1 MGAMEAMKA
10 MGALESMESS
20 ASRAP
25 EGGTSGPQGRLPR
38 RLCRLA
44 LLLAVI
50 AGSAGAMPEARAATA
65 PEARA
70 ATLPET
76 LTFGR
81 LGTVTLYRETPHP
94 KEVVLFFS
102 GDGGWN
108 LGVVDMARTLA
119 RMDALVVGINLPRY
133 LKALDRSKGACSY
146 PATDAELLS
155 KYVQKKLAFPSY
167 SPPVLVG
174 YSSGATLA
182 YALLVEAPPNTFK
195 GAISMGFC
203 PDLPLQKPLC
213 KGNGLTW
220 GPGPKGKGFSFKPS
234 AVLEQPWIAFEGL
247 IDQVCSPSDVQEYVR
262 QVKNGEAVMLP
273 KVGHGFSVPANWE
286 AQFKE
291 AFTKITAAAA
301 PAAPAAPVAP
311 GAPGARA
318 AGGVNPTAPG
328 GARPTAPGGAIPAAA
343 GGAVPDVSDLPLVE
357 MPAPHPAGDLLA
369 VIVSGDGGW
378 AGIDREV
385 ATDLVAKGVPVVG
398 LNSLKYF
405 WSARTPDGAAADLQ
419 RIARHYLAAW
429 GRQRLLLVGYS
440 LGADVLPFMANR
452 LPADLQ
458 ARIRLVALLGPSRR
472 ASFQFRLT
480 DWLGAGDGGD
490 LPVLPEVAKL
500 RGRPLLCLYG
510 QEEEDSLC
518 TEIGRLG
525 KAVSFQGSHHFNGA
539 YGSLA
544 DRILRESLPPAA
556 APAPSPP
563 PSPSSH
569 PSRR

>member
-1 MGAMEAMKA
+1 MK
-10 MGALESMESS
+10 
-20 ASRAP
+20 
-25 EGGTSGPQGRLPR
+25 
-38 RLCRLA
+38 RLCCLA
-44 LLLAVI
+44 LLLA
-50 AGSAGAMPEARAATA
+50 AAAGAALARQAA
-65 PEARA
+65 A
-70 ATLPET
+70 AEET
-76 LTFGR
+76 LTYGR

-94 KEVVLFFS
+94 KEIVLFFS

-119 RMDALVVGINLPRY
+119 KLDTLVVGINLPRY
-133 LKALDRSKGACSY
+133 LKALAAAKGTCSY
-146 PATDAELLS
+146 PATDVELLS
-155 KYVQKKLAFPSY
+155 KYVQKKLSFPTY
-167 SPPVLVG
+167 TPPVLVG
-174 YSSGATLA
+174 YSSGATLV

-220 GPGPKGKGFSFKPS
+220 GPGPKGKGVSFKPS
-234 AVLEQPWIAFEGL
+234 SVLEQPWIAFEGT
-247 IDQVCSPSDVQEYVR
+247 IDQVCSPHDVQDYVR

-273 KVGHGFSVPANWE
+273 KVGHGFSVPAHWE
-286 AQFKE
+286 PQFKE
-291 AFTKITAAAA
+291 AFQKIAAAA
-301 PAAPAAPVAP
+301 EAGAPPASPAPATGGGSSSGSARGSGGAAAT
-311 GAPGARA
+311 GAPT
-318 AGGVNPTAPG
+318 PTPA
-328 GARPTAPGGAIPAAA
+328 GGAIPR
-343 GGAVPDVSDLPLVE
+343 VDDLPLVE
-357 MPAPHPAGDLLA
+357 MPAKQPAGDLLA

-378 AGIDREV
+378 AGIDRDV

-419 RIARHYLAAW
+419 RIARHYLAVW

-458 ARIRLVALLGPSRR
+458 SRIRLVALLGPSRR
-472 ASFQFRLT
+472 TSFQFRLT

-500 RGRPLLCLYG
+500 RGKPLLCLYG
-510 QEEEDSLC
+510 QEEDDSLC

-544 DRILRESLPPAA
+544 DRILREALPAA
-556 APAPSPP
+556 APQ
-563 PSPSSH
+563 
-569 PSRR
+569 